1 MLVGSM
7 NLDRLIGLR
16 EDADLV
22 QNEMGE
28 ILKVT
33 QSNYSRWETGKEI
46 IPLKKLN
53 MLCNYFNTSADY
65 LMDLSKKPNKTDNIE
80 LNSVE
85 IGKRIKE
92 IRKKNNLTQVELS
105 EILNTSQ
112 STISAYESGETLI
125 LTSFAL
131 QICKKFNVSLDYL
144 MGRIKND

>member
-1 MLVGSM
+1 M

-125 LTSFAL
+125 LTAFAL